1 MFQRMPN
8 TRLDLLWNVI
18 RYHCDFQSIYII
30 MIYLKCYNWFVFR
43 LVNVFFCF
51 LSLSLLSW
59 YVDENINVIGSYRL
73 ILVDIFYVSIIMTS
87 FHEIPSFCL
96 VGNQMLYQDLVAVA
110 LSKLLC
116 FRSTETNSI
125 CFTLYA
131 LITTKFTIIVDCKS
145 TYQSCETGLE
155 GVSEAGGI

>member
-1 MFQRMPN
+1 M
-8 TRLDLLWNVI
+8 
-18 RYHCDFQSIYII
+18 
-30 MIYLKCYNWFVFR
+30 
-43 LVNVFFCF
+43 
-51 LSLSLLSW
+51 
-59 YVDENINVIGSYRL
+59 DENINVIDSYRL
-73 ILVDIFYVSIIMTS
+73 ILVDIFYVSMIMTS

-96 VGNQMLYQDLVAVA
+96 IGNQMLYQDLVAVA

-131 LITTKFTIIVDCKS
+131 LIATKFTIIVDCKS

>member
-8 TRLDLLWNVI
+8 TKLDLLWNVI
-18 RYHCDFQSIYII
+18 RYHCHFQSKYII
-30 MIYLKCYNWFVFR
+30 MIYFKCHNWLVLR
-43 LVNVFFCF
+43 LVNIFVCF
-51 LSLSLLSW
+51 SFLLSW
-59 YVDENINVIGSYRL
+59 YVEGNINVIDSYRL
-73 ILVDIFYVSIIMTS
+73 ILVDIFCVSMIMTS

-96 VGNQMLYQDLVAVA
+96 VGNQMLYQDLVNVA

-155 GVSEAGGI
+155 RESEAGGI